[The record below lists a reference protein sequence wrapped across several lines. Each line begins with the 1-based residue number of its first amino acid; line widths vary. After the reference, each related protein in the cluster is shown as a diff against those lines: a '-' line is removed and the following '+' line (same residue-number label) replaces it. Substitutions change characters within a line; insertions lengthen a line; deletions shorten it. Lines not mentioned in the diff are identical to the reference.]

1 MSGIQFKTVTYNAG
15 AYVYVEDQGESGE
28 FYIVRSGKLVEE
40 NPTSGI
46 AGEENVM
53 LQAGDFFSVLECMSH
68 RAHLSSLRVI
78 EDAVLI
84 VVRHDQFE
92 VLISQM
98 APIAM
103 KIIRHFSSSLRRYN
117 DAITHL
123 TFKNQSVGAVDADFN
138 DLLSA
143 AEYYQGTGQKL
154 VAGYTYMK
162 YLELAPNADKSKV
175 NQALAVLNYD
185 PQAIQP
191 RRTGVQ
197 EIYPAGAP
205 IFIEREKGNSL
216 YIILE
221 GQVKI
226 TKFLDGKDILL
237 GIMRTKDIFGEMALL
252 DNSPR
257 SATATAADEPVTVL
271 AINKENFAL
280 YIQRHPEIARRII
293 ELLSE
298 RIWLINRRLANLL
311 ITDTNARIYGA
322 LLILLQKNRVSLQKG
337 LSYIFEMGSE
347 DLARFIGLDHA
358 EGKKIVDQLVNS
370 DATLYLKDGKI
381 GCRDVYTIRSAMV
394 FSGRM
399 SSPKQRTA
407 K

>member
-1 MSGIQFKTVTYNAG
+1 MAEIQFKTVTYNAG
-15 AYVYVEDQGESGE
+15 SYVYVEDQGESGE

-40 NPTSGI
+40 NPISNLT
-46 AGEENVM
+46 GEDNTV
-53 LQAGDFFSVLECMSH
+53 LQPGDFFSVLECMSH
-68 RAHLSSLRVI
+68 RSHLSSLRVL
-78 EDAVLI
+78 EDAMLI

-92 VLISQM
+92 LLIAQM

-123 TFKNQSVGAVDADFN
+123 TFKNQYVGGIDPSFS
-138 DLLSA
+138 DLLDA
-143 AEYYQGTGQKL
+143 ADYYKDTGQKL
-154 VAGYTYMK
+154 LAGYTYSK
-162 YLELAPNADKSKV
+162 YLELSATVDQSKV
-175 NQALAVLNYD
+175 NQSLEALDYD
-185 PQAIQP
+185 PKMIQP
-191 RRTGVQ
+191 RRTGAQ
-197 EIYPAGAP
+197 EIYPPGAP

-216 YIILE
+216 YIVLE

-237 GIMRTKDIFGEMALL
+237 GIMRTKDIFGEMAIL

-298 RIWLINRRLANLL
+298 RIWLINRRLSNLL
-311 ITDTNARIYGA
+311 VTDTNARIYGA
-322 LLILLQKNRVSLQKG
+322 LLILLQKNRVPLQKG
-337 LSYIFEMGSE
+337 LSYEFEMGPE
-347 DLARFIGLDHA
+347 DLARFIGLGHA
-358 EGKKIVDQLVNS
+358 DGTKIVSQLVNT
-370 DATLYLKDGKI
+370 DTTLYVKDGKI
-381 GCRDVYTIRSAMV
+381 GCKDVCTIRSAMV

>member
-1 MSGIQFKTVTYNAG
+1 MADIQFKTVTYNAG
-15 AYVYVEDQGESGE
+15 TYVYVEDQGESGE
-28 FYIVRSGKLVEE
+28 FYIVRSGKLIEE
-40 NPTSGI
+40 NPISGLT
-46 AGEENVM
+46 GEENSV
-53 LQAGDFFSVLECMSH
+53 LQPGDFFSVLECMSH
-68 RAHLSSLRVI
+68 RAHLSSLRVL
-78 EDAVLI
+78 EDAMLI

-92 VLISQM
+92 LLIAQM

-123 TFKNQSVGAVDADFN
+123 TFKNQNVGGMDPNFAELLDA
-138 DLLSA
+138 A
-143 AEYYQGTGQKL
+143 QYYQETGQKL
-154 VAGYTYMK
+154 LAGYTYTK
-162 YLELAPNADKSKV
+162 YLELAPNGDKSKV
-175 NQALAVLNYD
+175 NQALAVINYD
-185 PQAIQP
+185 QKMVQP

-197 EIYPAGAP
+197 EIYPPGAP

-216 YIILE
+216 YIVLE

-237 GIMRTKDIFGEMALL
+237 GIMRTKDIFGEMAIL

-298 RIWLINRRLANLL
+298 RIWLINRRLSNLL
-311 ITDTNARIYGA
+311 VTDTNARIYGA
-322 LLILLQKNRVSLQKG
+322 LLILLQKNRIPLQKG
-337 LSYIFEMGSE
+337 LSYVFEMGAE

-358 EGKKIVDQLVNS
+358 DGAKQVTQLANS
-370 DATLYLKDGKI
+370 DATLYIKDGKI